1 MDPQKTMIAAGVTG
15 VGGGVGQAVLRSME
29 QGRFQ
34 WRTVGMDTRA
44 LAPGLYWCDHGYRVP
59 PVTQEEAYVQKL
71 CSIVEDEHLDVLIP
85 GLDVE
90 LEPLA
95 RHRAAFEERGCTV
108 VVASEDAVRLS
119 YDKYA
124 LHAFCRE
131 RDLPFVPTYLVDE
144 AVERLDAASFPVI
157 AKPRRGKAS
166 TGVRLISDRG
176 ALEALPRGDDLII
189 QDYLPPPSQ
198 EAPSSGSLDQIDEWS
213 VQFFVDS
220 GGDILGH
227 FVSVNELKHGIPWEI
242 VPRPNPEVVAEARTI
257 VEALSKKGLRGPVN
271 VQGRETEDGV
281 SFFEVNARFTGLT
294 GLRASMGYLE
304 LDAAVHA
311 FLNGRTEEAATR
323 LTFEPD
329 CVGTGHVDY
338 TTLPKTDVKTAP
350 DASDDLSAV
359 DASTKPRTEMGTVLV
374 TGASGYIGA
383 EVVRHLAESGE
394 ASRVYAG
401 VRDRGQGEKLCG
413 SLDCSDEVQVMCGRL
428 PDQPWSLEDVDTV
441 VHLAAVRPSHDK
453 PGSRCFEVNVEGTRR
468 LLEEADR
475 ARVRRVV
482 FVSSQAVYGT
492 DRRPPWSETMTPQP
506 STPYGLSK
514 WIGEKVCS
522 ALASSLET
530 IVLRVAHVYGN
541 GVHVTR
547 WSNFPHILA
556 KQIHE
561 ESALT
566 VYGDG
571 TQRMDLVYLRDV
583 CNAIRT
589 ACGTELASGGH
600 TEYNIGGGNP
610 VAVADVAAIFQKKAV
625 EVGLPEPVIEY
636 RNDRSGNW
644 ADFGMDIRQARSR
657 LGWTPAVPLEDG
669 AEELLR
675 AYKQRAVSN

>member
-1 MDPQKTMIAAGVTG
+1 MIAAGVTG

-44 LAPGLYWCDHGYRVP
+44 LAPGLYWCDRGYRVP
-59 PVTQEEAYVQKL
+59 PVHQEEAYVQKL

-95 RHRAAFEERGCTV
+95 RHRAAFEERGCAV

-227 FVSVNELKHGIPWEI
+227 FVSVNELKEGIPWEI

-257 VEALSKKGLRGPVN
+257 VEALSKKGLHGPVN

-281 SFFEVNARFTGLT
+281 KFFEVNARFTGLT
-294 GLRASMGYLE
+294 GLRASVGYLE
-304 LDAAVHA
+304 LDAAIHA
-311 FLNGRTEEAATR
+311 FLNGRTEKAKSS
-323 LTFEPD
+323 LVFESGY
-329 CVGTGHVDY
+329 VGTGHVDY
-338 TTLPKTDVKTAP
+338 TTLSKTDVKAAP
-350 DASDDLSAV
+350 DASSDPSEAE
-359 DASTKPRTEMGTVLV
+359 SSSESRTGLGAVLV

-383 EVVRHLAESGE
+383 EVLRHLAESGE

-453 PGSRCFEVNVEGTRR
+453 PGSRCFEVNVEGTRQ
-468 LLEEADR
+468 LLKEADR
-475 ARVRRVV
+475 GHVRRIA

-492 DRRPPWSETMTPQP
+492 RRQPPWSEMMTPQP

-514 WIGEKVCS
+514 WIGEQICS
-522 ALASSLET
+522 TLASSVET
-530 IVLRVAHVYGN
+530 VALRVAQVYGR
-541 GVHVTR
+541 GAHVTR
-547 WSNFPHILA
+547 WSNFPHIFA
-556 KQIHE
+556 KQIRE
-561 ESALT
+561 ESMLK

-571 TQRMDLVYLRDV
+571 TQRMDLVHLEDV
-583 CNAIRT
+583 CRAIKNAC
-589 ACGTELASGGH
+589 AVELPSEGH
-600 TEYNIGGGNP
+600 TEFNIGGGNP
-610 VAVADVAAIFQKKAV
+610 ISVGALASIFQEKAI
-625 EVGLPEPVIEY
+625 EMGLPEPTIQYNNGQGTE
-636 RNDRSGNW
+636 W
-644 ADFGMDIRQARSR
+644 ADFGMDTQRARVH
-657 LGWTPAVPLEDG
+657 LGWAPSVAPGEA

-675 AYKQRAVSN
+675 TYRRKMC